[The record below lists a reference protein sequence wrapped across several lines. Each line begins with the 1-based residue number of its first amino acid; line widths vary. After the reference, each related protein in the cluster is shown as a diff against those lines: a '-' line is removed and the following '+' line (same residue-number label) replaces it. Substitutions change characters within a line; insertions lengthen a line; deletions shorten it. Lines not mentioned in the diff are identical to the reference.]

1 MQTTWNSQLYENQ
14 HAFVWQSAEDLIELL
29 LPQPGERILDLGCG
43 TGQLTAQLASTG
55 ATVWGIDADA
65 TMIAKAQQNYPH
77 LKFEQADA
85 RNFQVEAP
93 VDAVFSNAMLHWVKE
108 PERAIE
114 CISCALKPGG
124 RLVVEFG
131 GKGNIQAIAQALTN
145 TLESLGQSYVSPWYF
160 PSLGDYAILL
170 EKYGLEVVYGTL
182 RDRPTPL
189 QDGETGLANWLR
201 MFANSVFADLT
212 LEMQHQVIQ
221 AIEAQARSTLYQN
234 GTWIADYRRLR
245 LVAVMK
251 SL

>member
-14 HAFVWQSAEDLIELL
+14 HAFVWQYAEDLIELL
-29 LPQPGERILDLGCG
+29 SPQPGERILDLGCG
-43 TGQLTAQLASTG
+43 TGQLTDRLASTG
-55 ATVWGIDADA
+55 GTVWGTDADA
-65 TMIAKAQQNYPH
+65 TMVAKAQQNYPQ

-85 RNFQVEAP
+85 RNFQVKEP

-108 PERAIE
+108 PEHAIK
-114 CISCALKPGG
+114 CISRALKPGG

-131 GKGNIQAIAQALTN
+131 GRGNIQAIAQALTN
-145 TLESLGQSYVSPWYF
+145 TLESLGKSYVSPWYF

-189 QDGETGLANWLR
+189 QDGKTGLANWLR

-212 LEMQHQVIQ
+212 LEIQ
-221 AIEAQARSTLYQN
+221 QQMIQEIEVQTRSKLYQN

-245 LVAVMK
+245 IMAVMK
-251 SL
+251 NV

>member
-14 HAFVWQSAEDLIELL
+14 HAFVWQHAEDLIELL
-29 LPQPGERILDLGCG
+29 SPQPGERILDLGCG

-93 VDAVFSNAMLHWVKE
+93 VDAIFSNAMLHWVKE
-108 PERAIE
+108 PELAIE
-114 CISCALKPGG
+114 CISRALKPGG

-131 GKGNIQAIAQALTN
+131 GKGNVQAISQALTN

-170 EKYGLEVVYGTL
+170 EQYGLEVVYGTL

-201 MFANSVFADLT
+201 MFSNSVFADLT
-212 LEMQHQVIQ
+212 LEMQHQMIQ
-221 AIEAQARSTLYQN
+221 SIEAQTRSTLYQN

>member
-14 HAFVWQSAEDLIELL
+14 HAFVWHHAEDLIELL
-29 LPQPGERILDLGCG
+29 SPQPGERILDLGCG
-43 TGQLTAQLASTG
+43 TGQLTAQLASAG

-65 TMIAKAQQNYPH
+65 AMIAKARQNYPQ

-93 VDAVFSNAMLHWVKE
+93 VDAVFSNAMLHWVTE

-114 CISCALKPGG
+114 CISRVLKPEG

-131 GKGNIQAIAQALTN
+131 GKGNIQAIAQALAN

-189 QDGETGLANWLR
+189 QDGETGLANWLK
-201 MFANSVFADLT
+201 MFANSVFADLIP
-212 LEMQHQVIQ
+212 EMQHRMIQ
-221 AIEAQARSTLYQN
+221 EIDAQTRSKLFQN
-234 GTWIADYRRLR
+234 KTWIADYRRLR

-251 SL
+251 GV